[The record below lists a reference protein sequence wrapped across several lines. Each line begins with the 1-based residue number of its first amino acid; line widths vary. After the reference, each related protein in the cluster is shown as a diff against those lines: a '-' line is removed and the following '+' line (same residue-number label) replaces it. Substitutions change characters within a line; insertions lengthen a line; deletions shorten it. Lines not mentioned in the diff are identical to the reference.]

1 MEGLPTGGY
10 ELQFQRQLS
19 RLYDDTKKSSDF
31 VSQSVQNAEDPDI
44 KVLHRKLRI
53 QKDRFVSWGVEWS
66 DTNQTAEIDESLTKA
81 GLSEIVGSILSTI
94 RDILAEAEPLWQSS
108 KSLVGRNTRS
118 EKSKADL
125 KLPIVEWDKG
135 RFEDLIRD
143 LTTSVDTL
151 YDLSRTRSGATLPHS
166 SRPKGLKSQSS
177 MDVSKSFES
186 TRIQTPQLLDPSTFT
201 GLRSMQSGA
210 SFNALESTSRDVV
223 FMDKQAWANLV
234 QTIGRQTWAPLLLE
248 FAPFDPIYASTGISP
263 PMTRFE
269 KLSAGLHEESRR
281 SPNTWT
287 GLPRLLGYFED
298 FTRHRIGLVY
308 QFPPTFNAV
317 SIEDNADSPVNDLS
331 TLGDLLNR
339 PDFEPRLEAK
349 FRLAN
354 NLANTVFDLHAR
366 GVTHGNL
373 IDSSITFCNT
383 VGGDK
388 SGSSIGEVD
397 IRRPLVS
404 SFDLFPEAMSE
415 VKHDSSLPLYRHPL
429 DPRTLPGGPIT
440 DKTDTRILDLYSLA
454 MLLVSIGLWTKLEY
468 LVPDPSSPSIP
479 ESILQQ
485 LAIRCG
491 TLYMKAVQACWDAVD
506 QELAGKASGE
516 VLLSNV
522 HTRTSRY
529 LEACCIL
536 DGVSGLDERLSQ
548 DLGDVPIVPKETKKV
563 QHSSPSQPS
572 LETSGSRASPR
583 LPPPSVDIK
592 QPIDVKPARA
602 NIEKPLDTASKPS
615 VKTRMYPQVPLA
627 PEIIEQ
633 WNDFIMPQINQALR
647 TFYRKN
653 PETVEISLQPVGP
666 SVQKARPTV
675 LVVCTSV
682 SKVKAILIRK
692 LGVLFDA
699 DSEFG
704 LKVCKGQVLRSRKQ
718 PADPRRS
725 HAGADDADAPKA
737 ANPDWQ
743 ERPNN
748 GASIGA
754 WIGDRHLPPVSF
766 GGLVIV
772 DDKPYGMTVHHMLD
786 DQEQMQGGAKCPEP
800 LRRSMA
806 RPDDSSLQA
815 FYADSTDYS
824 SGSDDYSVEFSDSE
838 SEGMSETDITSDMS
852 DDESDDGDFD
862 EPGDIPGI
870 EPGLGE
876 GYIVTQPAMDDVDDD
891 FYPSSETADED
902 HLTTFGLGEIYASS
916 GIRRRE
922 QNGLVHEI
930 DWALFEFQDHRLPD
944 DNSIPRPRSNS
955 TSTGAG
961 SKLKSDEGPVCGTH
975 EWAADG
981 PDPAC
986 QGKHQDL
993 WPGLAQRHV
1002 GGEQPPFAV
1011 RRRSW

>member
-10 ELQFQRQLS
+10 ELQFQRNLS

-31 VSQSVQNAEDPDI
+31 VSQSMQNAEDPDI

-94 RDILAEAEPLWQSS
+94 RDILAEAEPLWLSS
-108 KSLVGRNTRS
+108 RSLVGRTTRP

-151 YDLSRTRSGATLPHS
+151 YDLSRTRSGAALPHA
-166 SRPKGLKSQSS
+166 SRPKTLKSQSS
-177 MDVSKSFES
+177 MDISKSFES
-186 TRIQTPQLLDPSTFT
+186 TRVQTPQQLDPSTLT
-201 GLRSMQSGA
+201 GLRSMQAGA
-210 SFNALESTSRDVV
+210 SQDAPDSTSRDVV

-234 QTIGRQTWAPLLLE
+234 QKIGRQTWAPLLLE

-263 PMTRFE
+263 PMARFE
-269 KLSAGLHEESRR
+269 KLSTGLHEESRR
-281 SPNTWT
+281 SPNAWT

-298 FTRHRIGLVY
+298 FSRHRLGLVY
-308 QFPPTFNAV
+308 QFPPTFTAV
-317 SIEDNADSPVNDLS
+317 SIEDNADSPINDLS

-383 VGGDK
+383 TSSDK
-388 SGSSIGEVD
+388 GSSTAGEVD

-415 VKHDSSLPLYRHPL
+415 VQHDSSLALYRHPL

-454 MLLVSIGLWTKLEY
+454 MILVSIGLWTKLEY

-548 DLGDVPIVPKETKKV
+548 DLGDVPIVLKETKRT
-563 QHSSPSQPS
+563 QQASP
-572 LETSGSRASPR
+572 SRASLEKSAPKPSPR
-583 LPPPSVDIK
+583 SPPPSADIK
-592 QPIDVKPARA
+592 QPFETKPTTAGTKA
-602 NIEKPLDTASKPS
+602 PL
-615 VKTRMYPQVPLA
+615 
-627 PEIIEQ
+627 
-633 WNDFIMPQINQALR
+633 
-647 TFYRKN
+647 
-653 PETVEISLQPVGP
+653 
-666 SVQKARPTV
+666 
-675 LVVCTSV
+675 
-682 SKVKAILIRK
+682 
-692 LGVLFDA
+692 
-699 DSEFG
+699 
-704 LKVCKGQVLRSRKQ
+704 
-718 PADPRRS
+718 
-725 HAGADDADAPKA
+725 
-737 ANPDWQ
+737 
-743 ERPNN
+743 
-748 GASIGA
+748 
-754 WIGDRHLPPVSF
+754 
-766 GGLVIV
+766 
-772 DDKPYGMTVHHMLD
+772 GM
-786 DQEQMQGGAKCPEP
+786 
-800 LRRSMA
+800 
-806 RPDDSSLQA
+806 
-815 FYADSTDYS
+815 
-824 SGSDDYSVEFSDSE
+824 
-838 SEGMSETDITSDMS
+838 
-852 DDESDDGDFD
+852 
-862 EPGDIPGI
+862 
-870 EPGLGE
+870 
-876 GYIVTQPAMDDVDDD
+876 
-891 FYPSSETADED
+891 
-902 HLTTFGLGEIYASS
+902 
-916 GIRRRE
+916 
-922 QNGLVHEI
+922 
-930 DWALFEFQDHRLPD
+930 
-944 DNSIPRPRSNS
+944 
-955 TSTGAG
+955 
-961 SKLKSDEGPVCGTH
+961 
-975 EWAADG
+975 
-981 PDPAC
+981 
-986 QGKHQDL
+986 
-993 WPGLAQRHV
+993 
-1002 GGEQPPFAV
+1002 
-1011 RRRSW
+1011 